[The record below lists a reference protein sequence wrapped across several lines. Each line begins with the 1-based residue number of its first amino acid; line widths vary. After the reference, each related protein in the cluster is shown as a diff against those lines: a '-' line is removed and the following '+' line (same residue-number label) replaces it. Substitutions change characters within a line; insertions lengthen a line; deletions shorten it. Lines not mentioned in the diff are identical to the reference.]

1 MGEAGW
7 VEARARARTTA
18 AHASWRIL
26 NSWVKKSFNLLAVA
40 LNELCVV
47 CKALGKC
54 LRSALSG
61 GAQGLIAPEAP
72 GRAAKGWGWVV
83 F

>member
-7 VEARARARTTA
+7 VEARARAGTTA
-18 AHASWRIL
+18 ARSSWRIPD
-26 NSWVKKSFNLLAVA
+26 SWVKKSIDLLAVA
-40 LNELCVV
+40 LNELCLIR
-47 CKALGKC
+47 KALGKR

-61 GAQGLIAPEAP
+61 GAQGLTAPEAP
-72 GRAAKGWGWVV
+72 GRAAKGRGWLV